1 MSAEPQPRVET
12 RTVATVSV
20 LVVVVGLAAGIFVV
34 DFGSATPEPVA
45 FDETVSVGL
54 TLEDEMR
61 LEDDE
66 RFDARIELPRAQV
79 FYSQYPYVVGYYGID
94 SFVAKQRQPS
104 HEQRFGFPNT
114 VYVTEYT
121 DSGVEL
127 NDERLPV
134 TEFAPGW
141 VPADEAFYVVDSE
154 ARTTSGDAVVPF
166 DTRTSAEAFADEYSG
181 AVIDWADMLDRP
193 IEMDGADTVRDRTE
207 DQRRDANETVETRD
221 SLLDRPVSVVVGE
234 DEPTVR
240 SAVEAA
246 PPNTTVRVPAGT
258 YRERLEIDTPVTL
271 RADGDARIVGD
282 GNGTV
287 VTVTANRTALAG
299 LDVSGVGDST
309 PGPTVTDGHAG
320 SNVGGGGHNHGD
332 AEGEDSWDAE
342 IEDDYAQG
350 DAAIE
355 VSGAG
360 NILVTDTHIDTD
372 AAGIILYA
380 SPGAVV
386 RNTTVVGSENYRE
399 GHMGV
404 VAMRSPGVVEGSTFL
419 GGLDGV
425 YTHRSDGIVI
435 RDNRMRG
442 NRNGVHLMFTSGA
455 LVADNDIATE
465 ETAGIYVMTG
475 PERNALLG
483 NEIRDAE
490 TGISVGGTD
499 SYVAGNVLAENGL
512 GLRIEATAS
521 VVERNVIADNRDGV
535 ETWAL
540 LPTNRVTHNDFVDN
554 ERHVAVS
561 SGRLR
566 VWSHDGEGNY
576 WEGAIGTTDGTV
588 VERPYTPTDPVDGRL
603 HRVDGAGTLAQAPAL
618 SALAGFQGAVPGMRA
633 DEVIDTAPRCAPV
646 RAEWFERTGRT
657 DIEPI
662 CRSSGDTPAE
672 TRHSD
677 RQYDDRP
684 IGPNTTTEQ
693 YSGRRLSET
702 L

>member
-1 MSAEPQPRVET
+1 MSAEPQPKIGT

-20 LVVVVGLAAGIFVV
+20 VVVVAGLAAGIFVV

-79 FYSQYPYVVGYYGID
+79 FYSQYPYVVGYYGVD
-94 SFVAKQRQPS
+94 SFVARQRQPT
-104 HEQRFGFPNT
+104 HERRFGFPNT

-134 TEFAPGW
+134 TEFAPDW
-141 VPADEAFYVVDSE
+141 TPADEAFYVVDSE
-154 ARTTSGDAVVPF
+154 ARTTSGDAVLPF
-166 DTRTSAEAFADEYSG
+166 DTRTSAEAFADEYG
-181 AVIDWADMLDRP
+181 GDVIDWADVLDRP
-193 IEMDGADTVRDRTE
+193 VEIDDAGAVRDRTE
-207 DQRRDANETVETRD
+207 DRRRNADGTVETRD

-234 DEPTVR
+234 DEPTVQ

-258 YRERLEIDTPVTL
+258 YREHLDIDRPVTL

-287 VTVTANRTALAG
+287 ITVTANRTALVG
-299 LDVSGVGDST
+299 LDVSGVGGST

-320 SNVGGGGHNHGD
+320 SNVGGGGHNHGGGD
-332 AEGEDSWDAE
+332 GDDSWDAE

-355 VSGAG
+355 ASGAE
-360 NILVTDTHIDTD
+360 NVLVADAEIDTD

-386 RNTTVVGSENYRE
+386 RNTTVVGSDDYRE

-404 VAMRSPGVVEGSTFL
+404 VAMRSPGVVEGSTFV

-435 RDNRMRG
+435 RDNRMRD
-442 NRNGVHLMFTSGA
+442 NRNGIHLMFTSGA

-475 PERNALLG
+475 PQRNALVG

-499 SYVAGNVLAENGL
+499 SYVAENVLVGNDL

-521 VVERNVIADNRDGV
+521 IVERNVIADNRDGV

-540 LPTNRVTHNDFVDN
+540 LPTNRVTHNDFVGN
-554 ERHVAVS
+554 ERHVAVA

-566 VWSHDGEGNY
+566 VWTHDGEGNY

-588 VERPYTPTDPVDGRL
+588 VQRPYTPTDPVEGRL

-646 RAEWFERTGRT
+646 HAEWFERTGRT
-657 DIEPI
+657 DLEPI
-662 CRSSGDTPAE
+662 CRSGGDTPAE
-672 TRHSD
+672 T
-677 RQYDDRP
+677 
-684 IGPNTTTEQ
+684 
-693 YSGRRLSET
+693 
-702 L
+702 

>member
-1 MSAEPQPRVET
+1 MPPEPQPRIET
-12 RTVATVSV
+12 RTVATVSIA
-20 LVVVVGLAAGIFVV
+20 VVVVGLAGGIFVV
-34 DFGSATPEPVA
+34 DFGSATPEPVG

-54 TLEDEMR
+54 TLEDELR
-61 LEDDE
+61 LADEE

-79 FYSQYPYVVGYYGID
+79 FYSQYPYVVGYYGVD
-94 SFVAKQRQPS
+94 SFVANQRQPT

-121 DSGVEL
+121 DTGVEL
-127 NDERLPV
+127 NDEQLPV
-134 TEFAPGW
+134 TEFAPNW
-141 VPADEAFYVVDSE
+141 IAAEEAFYVVDSD
-154 ARTTSGDAVVPF
+154 ARTTSGKAVLPF
-166 DTRTSAEAFADEYSG
+166 ETRTSAEAFIDEYG
-181 AVIDWADMLDRP
+181 GDVIDWQDMLDRP
-193 IEMDGADTVRDRTE
+193 VEVDDAGAVRDRTE

-221 SLLDRPVSVVVGE
+221 SLLKRPVSVVVGE
-234 DEPTVR
+234 DEPTVQ
-240 SAVEAA
+240 SAVAAA

-258 YRERLEIDTPVTL
+258 YREHLEIDTPITL
-271 RADGDARIVGD
+271 RASGDARIVGD

-299 LDVSGVGDST
+299 IRVSGVGDST

-332 AEGEDSWDAE
+332 ADGEDSWDAE

-355 VSGAG
+355 ASGAG
-360 NILVTDTHIDTD
+360 NVLVADTTIDTD

-404 VAMRSPGVVEGSTFL
+404 VAMRSPGVVEDSTFV

-425 YTHRSDGIVI
+425 YTHRSDGIVV
-435 RDNRMRG
+435 RNNRMRD

-455 LVADNDIATE
+455 LIDDNNITTE

-475 PERNALLG
+475 PERNALVG

-490 TGISVGGTD
+490 TGISVGGTN
-499 SYVAGNVLAENGL
+499 SYVAENVLTGNDL

-521 VVERNVIADNRDGV
+521 IVERNIIADNRDGV

-540 LPTNRVTHNDFVDN
+540 LPTNRVTHNDFVGN

-566 VWSHDGEGNY
+566 VWSYDGEGNY

-588 VERPYTPTDPVDGRL
+588 VQRPYTPTDPIDGRL
-603 HRVDGAGTLAQAPAL
+603 HRVDGTGALAQAPAL
-618 SALAGFQGAVPGMRA
+618 SALAGFQGAIPGMRA

-646 RAEWFERTGRT
+646 HAEWFERTGRT

-662 CRSSGDTPAE
+662 CRSGGDTPAE
-672 TRHSD
+672 T
-677 RQYDDRP
+677 
-684 IGPNTTTEQ
+684 
-693 YSGRRLSET
+693 
-702 L
+702 

>member
-1 MSAEPQPRVET
+1 MSPEPQPIIET
-12 RTVATVSV
+12 RTVATVSIA
-20 LVVVVGLAAGIFVV
+20 VVVVGLAGGIFVV
-34 DFGSATPEPVA
+34 DFGSATPEPVG

-61 LEDDE
+61 LADEE

-79 FYSQYPYVVGYYGID
+79 FYSQYPYVVGYYGVD
-94 SFVAKQRQPS
+94 SFVATQRQPT

-134 TEFAPGW
+134 TEFAPNW
-141 VPADEAFYVVDSE
+141 MAAEEAFYVVDSE
-154 ARTTSGDAVVPF
+154 ARTTSADAVLPF
-166 DTRTSAEAFADEYSG
+166 ETRTSAEAFVDEYGG
-181 AVIDWADMLDRP
+181 AVINWEDMLDRSP
-193 IEMDGADTVRDRTE
+193 EIDDAGTVRDRTE
-207 DQRRDANETVETRD
+207 DQRRDANRTVGTRD
-221 SLLDRPVSVVVGE
+221 SLLERPVSVVVGE
-234 DEPTVR
+234 DEPTVQD
-240 SAVEAA
+240 AVEAA

-258 YRERLEIDTPVTL
+258 YREHLEIDTSVTL

-287 VTVTANRTALAG
+287 ITVTANRTALVG
-299 LDVSGVGDST
+299 LNVSGVGDST
-309 PGPTVTDGHAG
+309 PGPTVTDGHSQG
-320 SNVGGGGHNHGD
+320 SVDGSSHNHGD
-332 AEGEDSWDAE
+332 TTGDDSWDAS

-360 NILVTDTHIDTD
+360 NALVDGLGIDTD

-380 SPGAVV
+380 SPGTVV

-404 VAMRSPGVVEGSTFL
+404 VAMRSPGVVEHSTFV

-425 YTHRSDGIVI
+425 YTHRSDGIVVRNNRM
-435 RDNRMRG
+435 RDNRM
-442 NRNGVHLMFTSGA
+442 GVHLMFTSGA
-455 LVADNDIATE
+455 LIADNDITTE

-475 PERNALLG
+475 PDRNALVG
-483 NEIRDAE
+483 NGIRDAE
-490 TGISVGGTD
+490 TGISVGGTN
-499 SYVAGNVLAENGL
+499 SYLAGNVLVGNDL

-521 VVERNVIADNRDGV
+521 IVERNVIADNRDGV

-540 LPTNRVTHNDFVDN
+540 LPTNRVTHNDFVGN

-588 VERPYTPTDPVDGRL
+588 VQRPYTPTDPIDGRL
-603 HRVDGAGTLAQAPAL
+603 HRVDGTGTLAQAPAL
-618 SALAGFQGAVPGMRA
+618 SVLAGFQGAVPGMRA

-646 RAEWFERTGRT
+646 HAEWFERTGRT
-657 DIEPI
+657 DLEPI
-662 CRSSGDTPAE
+662 CRSGDTPAE
-672 TRHSD
+672 T
-677 RQYDDRP
+677 
-684 IGPNTTTEQ
+684 
-693 YSGRRLSET
+693 
-702 L
+702 